1 MRLLSWN
8 ARGLGD
14 DDKNDTVCTL
24 LNDARADIICIQ
36 ETKLHKI
43 TVFKAKKFLP
53 SQFTDFL
60 YHPSDGTSAGL
71 LIAWN
76 PKEYKMQIID
86 SKLHA
91 MTVLAESNRDNT
103 KFTLTNVYAP
113 CDQAE
118 RSLFFQEMKEI
129 TIDTSIPWVLA
140 GDFNIY
146 RYVNEKINS
155 NINWTAMDEFNTWI
169 NDMQL
174 MNVDIANSK
183 YTWSNKRREPT
194 LVKLDRVLINL
205 HWSQRFLHSEC
216 RALPRPTSDHKPV
229 LLDTTNTVVQTKKF
243 RYEDYR
249 LNV

>member
-1 MRLLSWN
+1 
-8 ARGLGD
+8 
-14 DDKNDTVCTL
+14 
-24 LNDARADIICIQ
+24 
-36 ETKLHKI
+36 
-43 TVFKAKKFLP
+43 
-53 SQFTDFL
+53 
-60 YHPSDGTSAGL
+60 
-71 LIAWN
+71 
-76 PKEYKMQIID
+76 
-86 SKLHA
+86 
-91 MTVLAESNRDNT
+91 
-103 KFTLTNVYAP
+103 
-113 CDQAE
+113 
-118 RSLFFQEMKEI
+118 MKEI

-174 MNVDIANSK
+174 MDVDIANSK